1 MQNLR
6 VGQNHPKAILTDREV
21 ELLRHLRETDP
32 VTWSY
37 GKLAIK
43 FEISK
48 HCVVRICRYR
58 TR

>member
-6 VGQNHPKAILTDREV
+6 VGQNHPKAVLTDREV
-21 ELLRHLRETDP
+21 ALLRMLRE
-32 VTWSY
+32 VENWSY
-37 GKLAIK
+37 GQLAKK

-48 HCVVRICRYR
+48 HYVVRLCRYR